1 VKSVAKK
8 IMDKLKSSLN
18 TRSEEYKTNR
28 AAMLALVETLET
40 RQAQARAGGGERGAQ
55 KFRQEGKLLPRER
68 LELLLD
74 PGTPFLELSPLAAWG
89 MYNNEAPAA
98 LQIVGIGVVG
108 GVECLVSVN
117 DATAKGGA
125 VYPMS
130 LQKTLRAQTIA
141 AENRLPCITCVE
153 SAGAN
158 LLYQDEIFILGG
170 RTFANQARL
179 SAAGIAQ
186 VALVFGSSTAGG
198 AYVPGM
204 SDYTVFVRGKATAY
218 LGGPPL
224 VKMAIGEEVDDET
237 LGGAEMHAQVS
248 GLSDYLAEDDAD
260 ALRIGRFIASQL
272 HQQKPHACL
281 SRRQALRE
289 PAYDPDELLGVIPAD
304 PRVPFDIREIIARLV
319 DGSEF
324 FEFKPEYGPTLVTGH
339 AVLNGWPV
347 GILGNNGILF
357 SECANKAAQF
367 IQLCNQSRTPLIYLQ
382 NITGFMVGTQYE
394 RGGIIK
400 HGSQMIN
407 AVATSSVPQFS
418 VIVGGSYG
426 AGNYAMCGRSYDPRF
441 LWSWPNSRVAV
452 MGGEQA
458 AGVLGIV
465 QESAAKRRGIEP
477 DRTTIEAMQMM
488 TRQKFEQESDPYYAT
503 ARLWD
508 DGILDPRDTRQAL
521 SVGLSVAHNVD
532 FIAPGQTHYGVFRM

>member
-1 VKSVAKK
+1 
-8 IMDKLKSSLN
+8 MDKLKSSLD
-18 TRSEEYKTNR
+18 TSSEEYKTNR
-28 AAMLALVETLET
+28 AAMLELVQTLEA
-40 RQAQARAGGGERGAQ
+40 RQAQVRAGGGERGEK
-55 KFRQEGKLLPRER
+55 KFRQQGKLLPRER

-74 PGTPFLELSPLAAWG
+74 PGTPFLELSPLVAWG
-89 MYNNEAPAA
+89 MYNDEAPAA

-158 LLYQDEIFILGG
+158 LLYQDEIFNLGG

-179 SAAGIAQ
+179 SAAGIPQ

-272 HQQKPHACL
+272 NQQKPAACL
-281 SRRQALRE
+281 SRRQAPRE
-289 PAYDPDELLGVIPAD
+289 PAYDPDELLGIISAD
-304 PRVPFDIREIIARLV
+304 PRVPFDIREVIARLV

-339 AVLNGWPV
+339 AMLNGWPV

-426 AGNYAMCGRSYDPRF
+426 AGNYAMCGRSYDPCF

-465 QESAAKRRGIEP
+465 QESAARRRGIEP
-477 DRTTIEAMQMM
+477 DKTTIEAMQMM

-508 DGILDPRDTRQAL
+508 DGIIDPRDTRRAL

-532 FIAPGQTHYGVFRM
+532 FITPGQPHYGVFRL